1 MIVENLQLTGSDA
14 DYYTL
19 ESDSVE
25 VESDAEITKRT
36 LVLSGSVSDRR
47 YSPGNTDASINLHIG
62 NIATV
67 DYDDGLIKDNLN
79 VEVKASYADENVGT
93 GKPVT
98 IDDVVLTGTHAENYD
113 YELNFDN
120 LTGNILKG
128 LQSAPDVSYDNNG
141 HITGTD
147 SSMEY
152 RYNGGSWETCG
163 NSIALDQLEYRDPL
177 QGDCQL

>member
-1 MIVENLQLTGSDA
+1 MIVENLQLTGERCGLLH
-14 DYYTL
+14 TG
-19 ESDSVE
+19 
-25 VESDAEITKRT
+25 KRFRGGGLRRGNHKNAH

-152 RYNGGSWETCG
+152 RYNGGSWET
-163 NSIALDQLEYRDPL
+163 L
-177 QGDCQL
+177 QQ